1 MTSVYYASTYGSTKQ
16 YAEELARR
24 VEVEVVPIAE
34 ANPATAHL
42 LGRPAEELVGR
53 ALDELLTGAARPIL
67 DRWFQTDVLKAM
79 LATDAIIG
87 SFLSIS

>member
-34 ANPATAHL
+34 AEEVSEDPAAGPIVVLAPAHGPMHEGVKFVRSL
-42 LGRPAEELVGR
+42 ANE
-53 ALDELLTGAARPIL
+53 
-67 DRWFQTDVLKAM
+67 VLQKPSGCHR
-79 LATDAIIG
+79 DHG
-87 SFLSIS
+87 HDSRRHR